1 VLILRWCFGGDMNQ
15 RNTALS
21 CQALTKTFGKG
32 ENAVHALRGVDLQV
46 ESGELM
52 MLVGPSGCGKTTLI
66 SILAGILTP
75 TSGQYQVL
83 GQDLQKMSSRKRL
96 DFRAKNI
103 GFIFQQFNLLPS
115 LTLAENVAIPCIING
130 MGRGKAIKIAK
141 ELLGELGLRGRENSL
156 PSLLSGGQQQRV
168 AIARAL
174 VHEPK
179 ILVCDEP
186 TSALDHSTGQQIMQL
201 LLDINR
207 RIGTTMLIVS
217 HDNRIFRYADRIAFM
232 DDGHI
237 DKIEIQERAI

>member
-1 VLILRWCFGGDMNQ
+1 
-15 RNTALS
+15 
-21 CQALTKTFGKG
+21 
-32 ENAVHALRGVDLQV
+32 
-46 ESGELM
+46 
-52 MLVGPSGCGKTTLI
+52 
-66 SILAGILTP
+66 
-75 TSGQYQVL
+75 
-83 GQDLQKMSSRKRL
+83 
-96 DFRAKNI
+96 
-103 GFIFQQFNLLPS
+103 
-115 LTLAENVAIPCIING
+115 LAENVAIPCIING

>member
-1 VLILRWCFGGDMNQ
+1 MNQ